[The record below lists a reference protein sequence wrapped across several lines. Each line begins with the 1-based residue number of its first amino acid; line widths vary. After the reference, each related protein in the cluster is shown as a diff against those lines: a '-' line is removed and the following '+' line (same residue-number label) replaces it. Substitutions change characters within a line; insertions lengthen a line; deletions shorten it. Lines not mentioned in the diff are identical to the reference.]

1 MRIKHNGNI
10 YECTNEFTINQLLKY
25 GGEVVEEKKS
35 EPIKDDNKK
44 KPARSGR
51 KKRAE

>member
-25 GGEVVEEKKS
+25 GGEVVEEKS
-35 EPIKDDNKK
+35 EPAKCDNKN

-51 KKRAE
+51 KKRTE